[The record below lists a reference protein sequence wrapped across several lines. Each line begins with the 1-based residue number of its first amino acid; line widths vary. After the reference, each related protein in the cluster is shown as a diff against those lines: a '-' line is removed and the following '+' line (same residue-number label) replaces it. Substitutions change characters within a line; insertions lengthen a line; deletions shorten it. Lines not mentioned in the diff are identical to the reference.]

1 MQTLHKKWLR
11 RFYRKL
17 GKPTWRFCLLLP
29 IILIMSLLSQSAQAN
44 KVIGTG
50 GYYSLKATNSE
61 GTAKVSNPGHF
72 RLIYDHGLGDQWLM
86 SIGYS
91 IYILTGS
98 GIEFGYGLDLG
109 ARYYPFTY
117 HSAVRAKTANTDFT
131 MRETWRPFTGLAF
144 NQRQYQGIQSSYAGF
159 SLELG
164 LDYSLVDNMS
174 LQTSARYMVMKG
186 PFDSALTEWSLVG
199 GIAVELP

>member
-1 MQTLHKKWLR
+1 MLFFPCYSSSVL
-11 RFYRKL
+11 
-17 GKPTWRFCLLLP
+17 
-29 IILIMSLLSQSAQAN
+29 AN
-44 KVIGTG
+44 KVIGTA
-50 GYYSLKATNSE
+50 GYYSLRATNSE

-72 RLIYDHGLGDQWLM
+72 RLIYDHGLGDQWMM

-117 HSAVRAKTANTDFT
+117 HSGVRAESANADFV
-131 MRETWRPFTGLAF
+131 MIENWRPFTGLAF

-164 LDYSLVDNMS
+164 LDYALVPNTS

-186 PFDSALTEWSLVG
+186 PFDSSLTEWSLVG